1 MMRHLLVRKIKNVP
15 TRKCMQGRQILFNAV
30 PPGLK
35 KFQSLSSTL
44 SVYNVTIRS
53 GSKYVIHKCAMSSF
67 HQPLALYAGNTF
79 ITANS
84 SLPEI
89 YIFYST

>member
-1 MMRHLLVRKIKNVP
+1 
-15 TRKCMQGRQILFNAV
+15 
-30 PPGLK
+30 
-35 KFQSLSSTL
+35 
-44 SVYNVTIRS
+44 
-53 GSKYVIHKCAMSSF
+53 MSSF

-89 YIFYST
+89 YIFYSTWKIVDVNIYIRLYIKYAIINKILGGR